1 MAMRLTRP
9 RHGDPVQTTAQ
20 LRELAAAVL
29 SEDVRTLARTTAYL
43 RRSYR
48 TVFVAYLAMLVFG
61 LAAVVAAFVKGL
73 EATSIG
79 EAVAAIGLCG
89 LTVGIFVAFFVQRPS
104 AALQRNAI
112 FMPWVSIVLTTFW
125 TRMLYLDDPATLDA
139 KLGKAAKEASDEL
152 SAIAMR
158 YAVIDGKELT
168 VAKEAA
174 RTRPSVPK
182 RLRAFDERLAG
193 RQQVG
198 VDVAERVHAL
208 EHDRHRVDRRVEL
221 VVDLVPAQRRRDRRV
236 RLRPHGV
243 DGSDRLALAVLVR
256 VDQDAAPAR
265 LRPFG
270 RRELRMRA
278 RDRAGD
284 DFGERARLLER
295 RAAVERHEHV
305 EALAAGGLRERDE
318 AELVEQLP

>member
-1 MAMRLTRP
+1 VETTHDLRALAEAVLREDVQTLARTTQYLRRSYRIVFIGYVAMMVFGVGAIVAAFIKGLMATSLAEAAAAVGLAGLTVGIFVAFFVQRPSAALERNAIFMPWVSIVLTTFWTRLLYMDDPETLDAKLGHAAKEADQRTRRSTMAMRLTRP

-48 TVFVAYLAMLVFG
+48 TVFVAYLAMLTFG

-73 EATSIG
+73 EADSIG
-79 EAVAAIGLCG
+79 EAAAAIGLCG

-125 TRMLYLDDPATLDA
+125 TRMLYLDDPETFDA

-174 RTRPSVPK
+174 RTRPTIPK
-182 RLRAFDERLAG
+182 T
-193 RQQVG
+193 
-198 VDVAERVHAL
+198 
-208 EHDRHRVDRRVEL
+208 
-221 VVDLVPAQRRRDRRV
+221 
-236 RLRPHGV
+236 
-243 DGSDRLALAVLVR
+243 
-256 VDQDAAPAR
+256 
-265 LRPFG
+265 
-270 RRELRMRA
+270 
-278 RDRAGD
+278 
-284 DFGERARLLER
+284 
-295 RAAVERHEHV
+295 
-305 EALAAGGLRERDE
+305 
-318 AELVEQLP
+318 